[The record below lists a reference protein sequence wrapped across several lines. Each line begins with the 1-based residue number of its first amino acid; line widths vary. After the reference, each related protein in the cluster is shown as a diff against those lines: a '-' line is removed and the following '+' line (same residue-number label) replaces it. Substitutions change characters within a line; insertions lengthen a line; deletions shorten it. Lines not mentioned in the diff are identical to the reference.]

1 MAENSN
7 VMNEYIWNPN
17 TEFKPSEDINK
28 DKAVKQAKKLRE
40 AIREHDRRY
49 YIENNPI
56 IQDRVYDKLY
66 KRLKVL
72 EKEFSIQTKNS
83 PTTRVGGEP
92 IDEFKTVE
100 HSTPLL
106 SIQQSGEKEDVRN
119 FDETISKESNT
130 TYSYFCEPKFDGI
143 SIALHYE
150 SGVLQQAITRGDGSE
165 GDDVTQNVKTAQSV
179 PLQLSG
185 DYPDRLIVRGELYM
199 PKDKFQEHNKE
210 RVENGEEPFANP
222 RNATAGTIRQQ
233 DPTIVRRRPIQFFAF
248 SILESSDEKTFAS
261 REEEHNACSSYG
273 VPVCDVVEHVETID
287 EAIEYRNDVLDKR
300 DEMVTPIDGVVIKVN
315 ETVVQ
320 NQLGYTSDHPRW
332 AFAYK
337 FPARTEETTLRDI
350 ALQVGRTGRVTPV
363 AMLDPVGVDGVTIS
377 RASLHNPDE
386 IKRLN
391 VDVGDKVRIKRAGD
405 VIPQVDDV
413 VESNSNGVYTLPD
426 VCPVCG
432 SEIEVD
438 GPIARCSGG
447 LGCPSQKQRAIEYYA
462 SRDGLD
468 IDGLGEETVTTL
480 IDEGIVSD
488 IADLYEITV
497 DDISTIDGY
506 GETSAENIVSSINES
521 KTPELP
527 AFITALGI
535 KEVGGT
541 IAKELAYNFTTFNAL
556 QNASREEL
564 MSIDDIG
571 NVTANRVYEFFNSEE
586 NEEILNRLLMHVSP
600 QEFSVDRGDAFEG
613 ETVVFTGSLPSYSR
627 SEASDVIEM
636 EGGNVTSSVSGATDL
651 LVIGDSPGSRKVQQ
665 ANENGTETMDA
676 SKFEQQLDKLS

>member
-7 VMNEYIWNPN
+7 VINEYIWNPN
-17 TEFKPSEDINK
+17 TEFTPVENIGEGEG
-28 DKAVKQAKKLRE
+28 VEQAEKLRE

-66 KRLKVL
+66 KRLQSL
-72 EKEFSIQTKNS
+72 ENEFSIQSKDS

-92 IDEFKTVE
+92 IDEFETVE

-106 SIQQSGEKEDVRN
+106 SIQQSGEKEDVIN
-119 FDETISKESNT
+119 FDETIANEANT

-150 SGVLQQAITRGDGSE
+150 SGVLQQAITRGDGEE
-165 GDDVTQNVKTAQSV
+165 GDNVTQNVKTAQSV

-185 DYPDRLIVRGELYM
+185 EHPDQLVVRGELYM
-199 PKDKFQEHNKE
+199 PKDKFQEYNKK
-210 RVENGEEPFANP
+210 RVENGDDPFANP

-233 DPTIVRRRPIQFFAF
+233 DPSVVRERPIQFFAF
-248 SILESSDEKTFAS
+248 SILESSGEKTFDS
-261 REEEHNACSSYG
+261 RKDEHDACSSYG
-273 VPVCDVVEHVETID
+273 VPVCDVVEHVETIG
-287 EAIEYRNDVLDKR
+287 EAIEYRNNVLEQR

-386 IKRLN
+386 IERLN
-391 VDVGDKVRIKRAGD
+391 VNVGDKVRIKRAGD
-405 VIPQVDDV
+405 VIPQVDEV
-413 VESNSNGVYTLPD
+413 VENNSEGVYTLPD

-432 SEIEVD
+432 SDIERD

-447 LGCPSQKQRAIEYYA
+447 LGCPSQKQRSIEYYA

-480 IDEGIVSD
+480 INKGVVSD
-488 IADLYEITV
+488 IADLYEVTV

-506 GETSAENIVSSINES
+506 GETSAENIVSSINKS

-541 IAKELAYNFTTFNAL
+541 IAKELAYTFTTFSRL

-564 MSIDDIG
+564 MEIDDIG
-571 NVTANRVYEFFNSEE
+571 DVTANRVYDFFNSNE
-586 NEEILNRLLMHVSP
+586 NKEILNRLLMHVSP
-600 QEFSVDRGDAFEG
+600 QEFSVNRGDAFED
-613 ETVVFTGSLPSYSR
+613 ETIVFTGSLPNYSR

-636 EGGNVTSSVSGATDL
+636 EGGSVTGSVSGATDL
-651 LVIGDSPGSRKVQQ
+651 LVVGDNPGSRKVQQ
-665 ANENGTETMDA
+665 ANENGTETIDA
-676 SKFEQQLDKLS
+676 TRFEHQLDELT